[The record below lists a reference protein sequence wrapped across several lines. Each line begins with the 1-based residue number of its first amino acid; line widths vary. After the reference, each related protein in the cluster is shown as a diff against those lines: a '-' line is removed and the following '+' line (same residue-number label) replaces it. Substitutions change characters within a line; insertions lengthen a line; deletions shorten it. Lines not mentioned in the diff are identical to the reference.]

1 VRLDRGVRV
10 KFDAVLYAG
19 RAMGITNAALYGFGM
34 AEMAQHSK
42 GGHFRLGGCRDSK
55 R

>member
-1 VRLDRGVRV
+1 V
-10 KFDAVLYAG
+10 KFDEVLYAG
-19 RAMGITNAALYGFGM
+19 RAMGITSVVFYGFGM
-34 AEMAQHSK
+34 VEMAQHSK

>member
-1 VRLDRGVRV
+1 M
-10 KFDAVLYAG
+10 KFDEVFYAG
-19 RAMGITNAALYGFGM
+19 RAMGITSAALYRFGM

-42 GGHFRLGGCRDSK
+42 GGHLRLGGCRDSK